1 MPSLQR
7 RGAVVLI
14 AALTSCGST
23 VNTTPVA
30 ASTALPATTTAP
42 PSSAPPTS
50 TAPTT
55 NTTDAVKV
63 GRGTKR
69 AVTNCGLEAGAWT
82 LGLDVVDG
90 ETNDLD
96 KAQELCQEALDLL
109 AIDSKKVLGSTLI
122 NRMIVLISTRAE
134 LMAEA
139 QDAIAAKGRASD
151 ELERTAKDWTAQFT
165 ALNRLL
171 VIAP

>member
-14 AALTSCGST
+14 AVLTSCGST

-30 ASTALPATTTAP
+30 ASQALPATTTAP
-42 PSSAPPTS
+42 PSSAPPTT

-96 KAQELCQEALDLL
+96 KAQELCREALDLL
-109 AIDSKKVLGSTLI
+109 AIDSTLI
-122 NRMIVLISTRAE
+122 NRMIVLITTRAE

-151 ELERTAKDWTAQFT
+151 ELERTAKDWTAQFA